1 MSNFFK
7 LKLSPFWI
15 GAISEKGKLVRMS
28 ICYTRKDLYSSLTA
42 ARNGERESSSFL
54 KRLKQD
60 LLRYWQREKVDFTIY
75 PLKLDGYTLFQR
87 KVWELTQEIPY
98 GEVRSYK
105 WIAKRLGSK
114 GYRAV
119 GQALAHNPF
128 PLIVPCHRVIREDK
142 SLGGFSAGLDIK
154 RKLLRKE
161 RISLIF
167 QESLSV

>member
-1 MSNFFK
+1 MYDFLK
-7 LKLSPFWI
+7 LKLSPYWI
-15 GAISEKGKLVRMS
+15 GAVSEKGRLVKVS
-28 ICYTRKDLYSSLTA
+28 VCYSQKDLYRSLGA
-42 ARNGERESSSFL
+42 ALKEQTGPSSFL

-60 LLRYWQREKVDFTIY
+60 LLSYWQGERVDFTNY
-75 PLKLDGYTLFQR
+75 SLKLDGYSPFQR
-87 KVWELTQEIPY
+87 KVWKLTQEIPY

-128 PLIVPCHRVIREDK
+128 PLIIPCHRVIREDK
-142 SLGGFSAGLDIK
+142 GLGGFSAGLEIK

-161 RISLIF
+161 RISLACLY
-167 QESLSV
+167 E

>member
-1 MSNFFK
+1 MHDFLK
-7 LKLSPFWI
+7 LKVSPYWI
-15 GAISEKGKLVRMS
+15 GAVSEKGRLVKVS
-28 ICYTRKDLYSSLTA
+28 VCFSQKDLYRSLGA
-42 ARNGERESSSFL
+42 ARKEQTGSSSFL

-60 LLRYWQREKVDFTIY
+60 LLSYWQGERVDFTNY
-75 PLKLDGYTLFQR
+75 SLKLDGYSPFQR
-87 KVWELTQEIPY
+87 KVWKLTQEIPY

-128 PLIVPCHRVIREDK
+128 PLIIPCHRVIREDK
-142 SLGGFSAGLDIK
+142 SLGGFSAGLEIK

-161 RISLIF
+161 RISLACLY
-167 QESLSV
+167 E